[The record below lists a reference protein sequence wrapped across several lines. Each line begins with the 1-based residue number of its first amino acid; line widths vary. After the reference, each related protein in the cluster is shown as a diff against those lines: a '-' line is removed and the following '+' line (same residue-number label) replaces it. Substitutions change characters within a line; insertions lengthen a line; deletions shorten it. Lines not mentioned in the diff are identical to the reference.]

1 MFSAKMVCLIQ
12 KLFGREENSPPNEPN
27 LLSSLEIDCAGAH
40 RHRQSEPV
48 DNFCVQSNCPGRRS
62 AANITPSESRGP
74 SKNTSP
80 QSHHRSRSVSIPACK
95 GITEIGDLT
104 SRIAFAKQDA
114 SSAPKLP
121 SACSS
126 SSSLSWSCLEPT
138 LPSSSEDRLL
148 CNRPVSR
155 GAMASAEPVCCCD
168 ACMYVLDCTLPFI
181 AHQDTSPYSLPP
193 AYDQVIGDTHPVLPL
208 SGFLPT
214 ASSYPSNSSPP
225 SSVQSESSQTSST
238 AVVR

>member
-48 DNFCVQSNCPGRRS
+48 DNFCVQSNCPGRRA
-62 AANITPSESRGP
+62 AANITPSESGGP